1 MIYSMGKPVG
11 VKQSVVKQ
19 AVAKQSVV
27 KQAETTKASVT
38 PTPPP
43 KKAVRQCELSA
54 DERRLAMIYGR
65 LPFSFSKN
73 WDARLE
79 PPA

>member
-1 MIYSMGKPVG
+1 MTVYSMGKPVG
-11 VKQSVVKQ
+11 FKQSVVKQ
-19 AVAKQSVV
+19 AVAKQYVV
-27 KQAETTKASVT
+27 KQDSVT
-38 PTPPP
+38 PTQHR
-43 KKAVRQCELSA
+43 KAVRQCELSA

-65 LPFSFSKN
+65 LPFSFSDN

>member
-11 VKQSVVKQ
+11 VKQSVAKQ

-27 KQAETTKASVT
+27 KQDSVT
-38 PTPPP
+38 PTPHR
-43 KKAVRQCELSA
+43 KAVRQCELSA
-54 DERRLAMIYGR
+54 DERRRAMIYGR
-65 LPFSFSKN
+65 LPFSFSTD

>member
-11 VKQSVVKQ
+11 VKQAVVKQ

-27 KQAETTKASVT
+27 KQTVVKQDSVT
-38 PTPPP
+38 PPPP
-43 KKAVRQCELSA
+43 RKAVRQCELSA
-54 DERRLAMIYGR
+54 EERRRAEIYGR

>member
-1 MIYSMGKPVG
+1 MTVYSMGKPVG

-19 AVAKQSVV
+19 AVV
-27 KQAETTKASVT
+27 KQDSVI
-38 PTPPP
+38 PTPYR
-43 KKAVRQCELSA
+43 KAGHQCELSA
-54 DERRLAMIYGR
+54 EERRLAMIYGR
-65 LPFSFSKN
+65 LPFSFSKH

>member
-11 VKQSVVKQ
+11 LKQSVVKQ
-19 AVAKQSVV
+19 AVV
-27 KQAETTKASVT
+27 KQDSVT

-43 KKAVRQCELSA
+43 KKAVRQRELSA
-54 DERRLAMIYGR
+54 EERRLAMIYGR
-65 LPFSFSKN
+65 LPFSFSDN

>member
-1 MIYSMGKPVG
+1 MTVYSMGKPVG

-19 AVAKQSVV
+19 AVV
-27 KQAETTKASVT
+27 KQDSVI
-38 PTPPP
+38 PTPYR
-43 KKAVRQCELSA
+43 KAVRQCELSA
-54 DERRLAMIYGR
+54 EERRLAMIYGR
-65 LPFSFSKN
+65 LPFSFSKH

>member
-1 MIYSMGKPVG
+1 MTLYSMGKPVG
-11 VKQSVVKQ
+11 VKQSLVKQ
-19 AVAKQSVV
+19 AVA
-27 KQAETTKASVT
+27 
-38 PTPPP
+38 TPPE
-43 KKAVRQCELSA
+43 KAVRQCDLSTE
-54 DERRLAMIYGR
+54 ERRLAMIYGR

>member
-1 MIYSMGKPVG
+1 MIYSMGNPVG
-11 VKQSVVKQ
+11 KV
-19 AVAKQSVV
+19 AVTQKKDAPQK
-27 KQAETTKASVT
+27 SVT

-43 KKAVRQCELSA
+43 RKVVRQCELSA
-54 DERRLAMIYGR
+54 EERRLAMIYGR

>member
-1 MIYSMGKPVG
+1 MIYLMGKPVA
-11 VKQSVVKQ
+11 KQSVV
-19 AVAKQSVV
+19 KQSVV

-38 PTPPP
+38 PLPR
-43 KKAVRQCELSA
+43 KVVRQCELSTE
-54 DERRLAMIYGR
+54 ERRLAMIYGR

>member
-1 MIYSMGKPVG
+1 MIYSMGKPVA
-11 VKQSVVKQ
+11 KQ
-19 AVAKQSVV
+19 AVAKQAVV
-27 KQAETTKASVT
+27 KQAETTKASE
-38 PTPPP
+38 TPPP
-43 KKAVRQCELSA
+43 PRKAVRQCELSA
-54 DERRLAMIYGR
+54 EERRRAEIYGR

>member
-11 VKQSVVKQ
+11 VKQAVVKQ

-27 KQAETTKASVT
+27 KQDSVT

-43 KKAVRQCELSA
+43 KKAVRQRELSTE
-54 DERRLAMIYGR
+54 ERRLAMIYGR
-65 LPFSFSKN
+65 LPFSFSTD